1 MIPSM
6 QETLSLYLIPAFL
19 FGLLPGLGV
28 WFWMRGRWQG
38 ESGRLRAQV
47 EQMSTLRADLDQ
59 ERAAHAELQ
68 TRLQAEIRARAA
80 AEAEAGRVPLLEQD
94 LAAREVEQAARA
106 RELAGLGVRV
116 SELETLLAKERE
128 AATEKLRLLEDA
140 RAQLTAAFQG
150 LSAEA
155 LKSNNQA
162 FLDLA
167 KQTLGNFQEAA
178 KGELESR
185 RQAVDGLVKPI
196 HEALAKLGSQTQE
209 MEKARASA
217 YAGLTEQVKGL
228 LTAQEGL
235 KSETGRL
242 VTALRRPE
250 VRGRWGE
257 MQLRRVVEMAGM
269 QAHCDFYEQES
280 AEADSRRQRPD
291 MLVRLPGGKS
301 VVLDA
306 KAPVSAFLE
315 AAESDDEGQRRHH
328 LARFARHV
336 RVHVQALGAKAYWD
350 QFQPAP
356 EFVVLFLPGEAFF
369 SAALEQDPGLIEFA
383 NEHRVIPTTPTTLIA
398 LLKAV
403 AYGWRQEALTENARQ
418 ISELGGLLYERIA
431 TLAEHWSAVG
441 KNLAQAAKA
450 YNSATGSLESR
461 VLVAARRFE
470 HLHAASAGR
479 EIAEPVQVEQV
490 PRNLQAPEFREAS
503 APNDADSPRLT
514 AES

>member
-1 MIPSM
+1 MARYHPIALNHGIVSM
-6 QETLSLYLIPAFL
+6 NLEVGVAALG
-19 FGLLPGLGV
+19 GLLLGLLAL
-28 WFWMRGRWQG
+28 FWLRGRG
-38 ESGRLRAQV
+38 LA
-47 EQMSTLRADLDQ
+47 
-59 ERAAHAELQ
+59 ERAAL
-68 TRLQAEIRARAA
+68 TARAEQLDAQLA
-80 AEAEAGRVPLLEQD
+80 ALRED
-94 LAAREVEQAARA
+94 LA
-106 RELAGLGVRV
+106 
-116 SELETLLAKERE
+116 ERE
-128 AATEKLRLLEDA
+128 ASLSRLRDDLADGKVHAAELSERLARQEAASAEKLRLLEDA
-140 RAQLTAAFQG
+140 RSQLSAAFQG

-167 KQTLGNFQEAA
+167 KQTLGTFQEAA
-178 KGELESR
+178 KGELENR

-196 HEALAKLGSQTQE
+196 HEALAKLGSQTLE

-228 LTAQEGL
+228 LSAQETL

-269 QAHCDFYEQES
+269 QAHCDFYEQET
-280 AEADSRRQRPD
+280 AEVDSRRQRPD

-315 AAESDDEGQRRHH
+315 AVETDDDGQRRHH
-328 LARFARHV
+328 LGRFARHV
-336 RVHVQALGAKAYWD
+336 RDHVQALGAKAYWD

-383 NEHRVIPTTPTTLIA
+383 NEHRVIPATPTTLIA

-418 ISELGGLLYERIA
+418 ISELGSLLYERIA
-431 TLAEHWSAVG
+431 KLAEHWSAVG
-441 KNLAQAAKA
+441 KNLAQATKA
-450 YNSATGSLESR
+450 YNDATGSLESR

-470 HLHAASAGR
+470 SLHAAPAGK
-479 EIAEPVQVEQV
+479 EIAEPVLVEQA
-490 PRNLQAPEFREAS
+490 PRDLQAPEFKEAS
-503 APNDADSPRLT
+503 PEEADSPKLT
-514 AES
+514 AKG